1 MFHKRRKA
9 QATIM
14 ILLNTPYVTITLDK
28 EKGYLHQKWIGFSS
42 SRDFRRAIDFSM
54 NTLGE
59 IDFYKIISDVT
70 EQKLVPPSEQEYV
83 KKKVITFLEKNSRFR
98 IAFITREESIV
109 ETCVNLYDRSLR
121 GEKVDGVNKFF
132 NSLKDAEEWIIKE

>member
-1 MFHKRRKA
+1 
-9 QATIM
+9 M

-28 EKGYLHQKWIGFSS
+28 EKGYLHQKWTGFSS

-70 EQKLVPPSEQEYV
+70 EQKLVPPTEQEYV
-83 KKKVITFLEKNSRFR
+83 KNKVLAFLDSNDRFR
-98 IAFITREESIV
+98 LAFITREESVI
-109 ETCVNLYDRSLR
+109 ETCTSLYDKSFKN
-121 GEKVDGVNKFF
+121 ENVDGVNKSFRT
-132 NSLKDAEEWIIKE
+132 LEDAEEWIIKE